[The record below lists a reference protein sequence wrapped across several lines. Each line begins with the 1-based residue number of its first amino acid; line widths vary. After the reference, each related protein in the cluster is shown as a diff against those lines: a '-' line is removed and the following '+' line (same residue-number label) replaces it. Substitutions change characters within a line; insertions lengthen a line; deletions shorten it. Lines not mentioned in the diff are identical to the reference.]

1 MKGTIHQ
8 RAPGVF
14 LIAIDHGR
22 DAKGKRIRK
31 WSTFKGTKRKAQDEC
46 ARLITELKTGNY
58 LEPAKT
64 TLAQYLEHWL
74 ADVKTRV
81 SRKTYERYGEICRNN
96 IVPLLGL
103 VRLSE
108 LKPIHISKAWAKAL
122 ESGRVDG
129 GPLSPRT
136 VHHMHIV
143 FKSALEQAVD
153 WEMLLR
159 NPAAKVEP
167 PKVAKKLMTT
177 YDMPEVGK
185 LIGLLHEQRIYVP
198 SFLSAMTGMRRGEV
212 AAVRWKWVDLDAGQ
226 LTVVESVEQTNNAVA
241 IKTPKN
247 NRARVIALGP
257 TILAVLRSHRAAQ
270 AEELLTLGVRQSGD
284 TLVCAHRDGSLMHPR
299 WISKK
304 WAKAIKESGLPR
316 RGFHH
321 LRHAHATQLLANGVH
336 VKVASERLGHST
348 TGITM
353 DLYQHVMPGMQEDA
367 AAQIDAAY
375 VKAIAKPAGDKG

>member
-1 MKGTIHQ
+1 MKGTIHK
-8 RAPGVF
+8 RSPGVF

-31 WSTFKGTKRKAQDEC
+31 WSTFKGTKRGAQDEC

-64 TLAQYLEHWL
+64 TVAQYLEHWL

-81 SRKTYERYGEICRNN
+81 SRKTHERYVEICRNN
-96 IVPLLGL
+96 VVPLLGL

-108 LKPIHISKAWAKAL
+108 LRPIHISKAWAMAL

-136 VHHMHIV
+136 VHHMHVV

-159 NPAAKVEP
+159 NPATKVDP
-167 PKVAKKLMTT
+167 PKVAKKPITT

-212 AAVRWKWVDLDAGQ
+212 AAVRWKWVDLDAGK

-241 IKTPKN
+241 VKTPKN

-257 TILAVLRSHRAAQ
+257 TIVAVLRAHRAVQ
-270 AEELLTLGVRQSGD
+270 AEELLKLGIAQSGD
-284 TLVCAHRDGSLMHPR
+284 TLVCAHPDGSLMHPR

-375 VKAIAKPAGDKG
+375 VKAIAGPARDKS

>member
-14 LIAIDHGR
+14 LIVIDHGR
-22 DAKGKRIRK
+22 DARGKRIRK
-31 WSTFKGTKRKAQDEC
+31 WSTFKGTKREAQAEC
-46 ARLITELKTGNY
+46 ARLVTELKTGNY
-58 LEPAKT
+58 VEPSKT
-64 TLAQYLEHWL
+64 TVAQYLELWL
-74 ADVKTRV
+74 VDIKTRV
-81 SRKTYERYGEICRNN
+81 SRKTHERYGEICRNN
-96 IVPLLGL
+96 IVALLGQ
-103 VRLSE
+103 VRLGE
-108 LKPIHISKAWAKAL
+108 LKPVHISKAWAKAL

-136 VHHMHIV
+136 VHHMHTV
-143 FKSALEQAVD
+143 FKSALEQAVN

-159 NPAAKVEP
+159 NPAAKVDP
-167 PKVAKKLMTT
+167 PKVAKELITT

-185 LIGLLHEQRIYVP
+185 LIALLQEQCIYVP

-212 AAVRWKWVDLDAGQ
+212 AAVRWKWVDLEASQ
-226 LTVVESVEQTNNAVA
+226 LTVVESIEQTNNAVA
-241 IKTPKN
+241 VKAPKN

-257 TILAVLRSHRAAQ
+257 TIVAVLRAHKAAQ
-270 AEELLTLGVRQSGD
+270 AEELLKLGIRQTGD
-284 TLVCAHRDGSLMHPR
+284 TLVCAHPDGSLMHPR

-321 LRHAHATQLLANGVH
+321 LRHAHATQMLANGVH
-336 VKVASERLGHST
+336 IKVASERLGHST

-353 DLYQHVMPGMQEDA
+353 DLYQHVTAGMQQDA
-367 AAQIDAAY
+367 AVQIDAAY
-375 VKAIAKPAGDKG
+375 QKAIKAPVRDQD